1 MSMKSTIKILPALH
15 GDAFILD
22 LYKGDSHG
30 IVIVDSGPSIAGR
43 KILKEFYNYDK
54 IDLMVISH
62 FDDDH
67 IAGIK
72 RYAQEVCIK
81 SKDWNV
87 SHMWVNNSKDYPV
100 ELDTDLS
107 LDQATTLADAFESI
121 NQRYPDFV
129 WKPYISEG
137 HTQDFGFAD
146 IEVVSPPLGYEKYM
160 IKRIKEKV
168 ELADDEL
175 EADDDLKVSLEDLAK
190 RPAHEPD
197 LGKYDELANAT
208 SIAFILRSDE
218 LSILMLGDSY
228 PQNVEQYLRQNH
240 SETNKLTVDYV
251 KVSHHGSLVNSS
263 TSLYDI
269 IDCHN
274 FIISTN
280 GKKYGH
286 PDREAIAKIVCHPHR
301 DEDFIN
307 IYLNYPKECYK
318 QIINDGEEDRYKFKI
333 HFEITTLPN
342 ISTDDK

>member
-1 MSMKSTIKILPALH
+1 MISIKSTIKILPALH
-15 GDAFILD
+15 GDSFILD
-22 LYKGDSHG
+22 LHKGDNHG

-100 ELDTDLS
+100 ELDADLS
-107 LDQATTLADAFESI
+107 LGQATTLADALESI
-121 NQRYPDFV
+121 NQHYPDFV

-146 IEVVSPPLGYEKYM
+146 IEIVSPPLEYEKYM

-168 ELADDEL
+168 ELADDEP
-175 EADDDLKVSLEDLAK
+175 EADDDLNVSLEDLAN
-190 RPAHEPD
+190 RPEHEPN
-197 LGKYDELANAT
+197 LGNYDELANAT

-218 LSILMLGDSY
+218 LSILMLWDS
-228 PQNVEQYLRQNH
+228 
-240 SETNKLTVDYV
+240 
-251 KVSHHGSLVNSS
+251 
-263 TSLYDI
+263 
-269 IDCHN
+269 
-274 FIISTN
+274 
-280 GKKYGH
+280 
-286 PDREAIAKIVCHPHR
+286 
-301 DEDFIN
+301 
-307 IYLNYPKECYK
+307 
-318 QIINDGEEDRYKFKI
+318 
-333 HFEITTLPN
+333 
-342 ISTDDK
+342 